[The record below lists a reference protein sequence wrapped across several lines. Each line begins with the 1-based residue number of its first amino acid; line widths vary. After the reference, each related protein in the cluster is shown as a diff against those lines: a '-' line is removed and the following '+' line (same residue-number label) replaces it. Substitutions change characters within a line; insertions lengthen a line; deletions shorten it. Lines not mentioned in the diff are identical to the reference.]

1 MSRNHTQGEII
12 MFKSLAFALA
22 VSSFIA
28 TGCVDNDDDGDD
40 CITSCDDARA
50 DCALDCDDNQC
61 ELDCDA
67 ERDDCETDCD

>member
-1 MSRNHTQGEII
+1 ML
-12 MFKSLAFALA
+12 KSLTFALV

-28 TGCVDNDDDGDD
+28 TGCVDNDDDNDGDD